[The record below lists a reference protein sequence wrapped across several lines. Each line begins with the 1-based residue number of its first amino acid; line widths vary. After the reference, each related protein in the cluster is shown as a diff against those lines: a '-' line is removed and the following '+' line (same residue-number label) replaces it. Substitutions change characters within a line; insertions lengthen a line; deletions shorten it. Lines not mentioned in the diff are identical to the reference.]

1 MPYSPKLGCSLSN
14 FEANSN
20 YATINDN
27 TVTVAFPLIEKST
40 NMVVDNTYLLAWT
53 TTMVLSW

>member
-14 FEANSN
+14 FEANN

-40 NMVVDNTYLLAWT
+40 NMVVDNTFY
-53 TTMVLSW
+53 